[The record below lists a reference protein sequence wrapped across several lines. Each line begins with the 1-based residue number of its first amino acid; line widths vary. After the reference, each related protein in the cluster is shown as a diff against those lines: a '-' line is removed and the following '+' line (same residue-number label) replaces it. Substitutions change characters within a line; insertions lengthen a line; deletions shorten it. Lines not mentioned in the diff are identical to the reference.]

1 MKGVRRS
8 EGVEEGTNE
17 IRKDGDVEARFLCRI
32 YE

>member
-8 EGVEEGTNE
+8 EGVEEGANE
-17 IRKDGDVEARFLCRI
+17 GRMDGDVEARFLCRI